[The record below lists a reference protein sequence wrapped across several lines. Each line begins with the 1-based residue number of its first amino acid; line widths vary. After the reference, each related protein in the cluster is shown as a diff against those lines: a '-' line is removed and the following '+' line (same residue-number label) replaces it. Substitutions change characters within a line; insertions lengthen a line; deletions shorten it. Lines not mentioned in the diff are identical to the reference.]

1 MHVETHNQHHS
12 VVVVVVV
19 LYFHLHLPILPNQS
33 PSSEANPK
41 MTAFIKGRE
50 IVEHHAGY
58 G

>member
-12 VVVVVVV
+12 VVVVV
-19 LYFHLHLPILPNQS
+19 LYFHLHLPILPNES

-41 MTAFIKGRE
+41 MTVFFKGRE

-58 G
+58 D